1 VCRVLEIDGTMQDV
15 PKGVVG
21 NPIPISYY
29 EVISVVFVDT
39 HLLNVPGLNQD
50 TAWLRSPSAV
60 FTLSQL
66 FL

>member
-1 VCRVLEIDGTMQDV
+1 MQDV
-15 PKGVVG
+15 HKAVVG
-21 NPIPISYY
+21 EPIPIGYY
-29 EVISVVFVDT
+29 EAISVVFVDT
-39 HLLNVPGLNQD
+39 HLLNVPGLNQG